1 MVFKKKR
8 HSDGHWVLTG
18 EIVSG
23 AREAVF
29 FTQLDWVQEQCKTK
43 LGFKPYPGTLNLKI
57 NREQWSVVEALR
69 DEEGIMLVPPDP
81 KFCIGRTLPLTVGGI
96 RGALIIPSEDVN
108 IHGKN
113 VLEVMAPVRLKE
125 GLGVDDGDS
134 VTLDVERPIS
144 SERRK

>member
-43 LGFKPYPGTLNLKI
+43 LGFKPYPGTLNLEI
-57 NREQWSVVEALR
+57 NKEKWSVVEYR
-69 DEEGIMLVPPDP
+69 SSVHSRNFDQ
-81 KFCIGRTLPLTVGGI
+81 
-96 RGALIIPSEDVN
+96 LINAQCSI
-108 IHGKN
+108 
-113 VLEVMAPVRLKE
+113 
-125 GLGVDDGDS
+125 
-134 VTLDVERPIS
+134 
-144 SERRK
+144 